1 VDRSDS
7 ALSRRLGGAAE
18 RRRRHR
24 RFAAVAALLLAVA
37 AVLVFVVGEDDD
49 SEAGFAAA
57 ATATCESFAERIRS
71 EFALSFPDGAAPNA
85 EAEAEYLSRAFADT
99 MDDLVA
105 ELRTLEGSDGDDPA
119 GAIDALA
126 ARIAEI
132 RADPLPVAEA
142 ATNPFAED
150 VSPRFDELGV
160 PACGSE
166 FFGPSQ

>member
-7 ALSRRLGGAAE
+7 PLSRRLGGAAQ

-24 RFAAVAALLLAVA
+24 RFAVVAALLLAVA
-37 AVLVFVVGEDDD
+37 AVLVFVVGDEDGDG
-49 SEAGFAAA
+49 GFADQ
-57 ATATCESFAERIRS
+57 ATATCETFAARIRS
-71 EFALSFPDGAAPNA
+71 EFALSFPDGAAPNVDA
-85 EAEAEYLSRAFADT
+85 EATYLSRAFADT

-105 ELRTLEGSDGDDPA
+105 ELRTLDGSDGDGASD
-119 GAIDALA
+119 AIDALE

-132 RADPLPVAEA
+132 RADPLPIAEA
-142 ATNPFAED
+142 ATNPFAAQ
-150 VSPRFDELGV
+150 VAPRFDDLGV

>member
-1 VDRSDS
+1 MDRSKS
-7 ALSRRLGGAAE
+7 TLSRRLGGAAQ

-24 RFAAVAALLLAVA
+24 RFAVAAGLLLAIA
-37 AVLVFVVGEDDD
+37 AVLVFLVGDDD
-49 SEAGFAAA
+49 GDGGFADQ
-57 ATATCESFAERIRS
+57 ATASCRSFAERIRS
-71 EFALSFPDGAAPNA
+71 EFALSFPEGAAPNA
-85 EAEAEYLSRAFADT
+85 EAEATYLSRAFADT

-105 ELRTLEGSDGDDPA
+105 ELRTLDGSDRNEA
-119 GAIDALA
+119 AAAIEALS

-142 ATNPFAED
+142 AANPFADE
-150 VSPRFDELGV
+150 VAPRFDDLGI